1 MNGQYEI
8 EDTVE
13 DVRASA
19 AFDPGRFPRIFRS
32 FYELENNA
40 DELLSFRAGQVPYW
54 GIIRLVVLVRLMDRL
69 LGESSAGDIYLSPRK
84 GRLLRTANY
93 ILTSLW
99 RTPFRYANR
108 EVVFFCSGVNQTL
121 RDGRYFNT
129 RPDYFA
135 GELRGRRILL
145 IEGADDL
152 QYDWPRAM
160 SPVCFKGGITVPG
173 AIMGRLRRVPSGD
186 PQVSAFMALLE
197 RTLGDDLTAHN
208 YAEVRSYL
216 CNRIFASATYQSIVS
231 RLLDRLNPRLL
242 LLENTHSG
250 LDTEVLMAA
259 RERGI
264 TTAEYQHGAINP
276 VCPFHNFHPRL
287 LAAGYDKCLPDYF
300 LSYGD
305 FWNHLVNTSAKCVSI
320 GNPHVASVRGLSK
333 RPAPTESLY
342 FLSSANSP
350 QLYLER
356 IRELRAE
363 GFSVLFRP
371 HPVERP
377 LMKER
382 YGDFFER
389 HGVRVDMSEDFYD
402 ELHAHALVLGDG
414 RSTSIFEAY
423 AITGGRACILEMNE
437 KLSEDLPKHAFL
449 KVIRSVRE
457 LRPALR
463 EFKDRSESANYEQL
477 FAPNWRERFARFIS
491 DTLEK

>member
-1 MNGQYEI
+1 MNSQYKI
-8 EDTVE
+8 ADTVE
-13 DVRASA
+13 DVRAPA
-19 AFDPGRFPRIFRS
+19 EFDPARFPRVFRGL
-32 FYELENNA
+32 YELENNSE
-40 DELLSFRAGQVPYW
+40 ELLSFRAGHVPYW
-54 GIIRLVVLVRLMDRL
+54 GIIRLVLVMRLMDRL
-69 LGESSAGDIYLSPRK
+69 IGESSAGDIFLSPRK
-84 GRLLRTANY
+84 GRLLRTAKY

-99 RTPFRYANR
+99 RTPLRYANR
-108 EVVFFCSGVNQTL
+108 EVVFFCSGVNQNL

-135 GELRGRRILL
+135 GELRDRRILL

-160 SPVCFKGGITVPG
+160 SPVSFKGGLTVPG
-173 AIMGRLRRVPSGD
+173 AIVGRLRRVPSD
-186 PQVSAFMALLE
+186 HPQVSGFMALLE
-197 RTLGDDLTAHN
+197 RTLGDDLSRHT
-208 YAEVRSYL
+208 YDEIRSYL
-216 CNRIFASATYQSIVS
+216 RGRVFASTTYYSIVS
-231 RLLDRLNPRLL
+231 KLLDQLKPRLL
-242 LLENTHSG
+242 LLENTLFG
-250 LDTEVLMAA
+250 FDIEVLMAA

-264 TTAEYQHGAINP
+264 PTAEYQHGAINP
-276 VCPFHNFHPRL
+276 VCPYHNFHPRL

-305 FWNHLVNTSAKCVSI
+305 FWNQLLTTSAKCVSI

-333 RPAPTESLY
+333 RPAPTESIY

-389 HGVRVDMSEDFYD
+389 NDVRIDLSEDFYD

-423 AITGGRACILEMNE
+423 AITGGRACILEMSE
-437 KLSEDLPKHAFL
+437 KLSEDLPNHAFL

-457 LRPALR
+457 LRSALA
-463 EFKDRSESANYEQL
+463 EFRDRTESANYEQL
-477 FAPNWRERFARFIS
+477 FAPNWQERFARFIS